1 MGSQFALD
9 RAIFGKDRRR
19 NAAIAAVARPGP
31 IDFNHRKHRRTQKA
45 RRLASSTGPLLC
57 FLCIPWFQRRRLRRA
72 WGWELRMSDNG
83 VLIGFSDHPEQLLL
97 NRANRHGLV
106 AGATGTGKTVTLQIL
121 AQGLSDAGVPVFAAD
136 VKGDLSGIAAIG
148 TLNEKML
155 ARAQIMNLP
164 LNPAAAPT
172 VFWDLFGQAGHPI
185 RATVSEMGPLLLSRI
200 LELNDVQEGVLTVVF
215 RAADEDGLLLLD
227 LKDLQAALTNAS
239 ENAKELSAKYGQLSP
254 TTIATIQ
261 RKLLVLED
269 QGGAN
274 IFGEP
279 ALQLTDLMRTDGMGR
294 GYVNVLAADKLI
306 ASPRLYATF
315 LLWLMSELFEEMPEV
330 GDPEKP
336 RLVFFFDEAH
346 LLFRDAPRA
355 LLERVEQV
363 VRLIRSKG
371 IGVYFV
377 TQNPA
382 DIPETVLGQL
392 GNRVQHAL
400 RAYTPAEQRGL
411 RAACDSFRPN
421 PAFDTGEAI
430 QGLGVGEALVSVLDE
445 KGAPTVVQKTLIRP
459 PASRLGPITPAERTG
474 VMSQSPVRGLYDE
487 AKDRESAFEMLQ
499 ARAARAQ
506 AEPEEAPASRG
517 GWANQRDDAPA
528 PRPRAP
534 AAPRRS
540 NRQGMG
546 EAFAK
551 SMLRTIG
558 SQLGREILRGV
569 LGGMRRR

>member
-1 MGSQFALD
+1 
-9 RAIFGKDRRR
+9 
-19 NAAIAAVARPGP
+19 
-31 IDFNHRKHRRTQKA
+31 
-45 RRLASSTGPLLC
+45 
-57 FLCIPWFQRRRLRRA
+57 
-72 WGWELRMSDNG
+72 MSDNG

-97 NRANRHGLV
+97 HRANRHGLV
-106 AGATGTGKTVTLQIL
+106 AGATGTGKTVTLQVI
-121 AQGLSDAGVPVFAAD
+121 AQGLSDAGVPVFCAD
-136 VKGDLSGIAAIG
+136 VKGDLSGIAVAG
-148 TLNEKML
+148 TPNEKML
-155 ARAQIMNLP
+155 ARAQAMNLTI
-164 LNPAAAPT
+164 NPMAAPT
-172 VFWDLFGQAGHPI
+172 VFWDLFGEQGHPI

-200 LELNDVQEGVLTVVF
+200 LELNDVQEGVLSVVF
-215 RAADEDGLLLLD
+215 RAADEEGLLLLD
-227 LKDLQAALTNAS
+227 LKDLRAALAYGV
-239 ENAKELSAKYGQLSP
+239 ENAKALSAQYGNISP

-279 ALQLTDLMRTDGMGR
+279 ALQLSDLMRTDGSGR
-294 GYVNVLAADKLI
+294 GFVSVLAANKLI
-306 ASPRLYATF
+306 STPRLYATF
-315 LLWLMSELFEEMPEV
+315 LLWLMSELFEELPEV

-346 LLFRDAPRA
+346 LLFRDAPSS
-355 LLERVEQV
+355 LLEKVEQV

-371 IGVYFV
+371 VGVYFV

-382 DIPETVLGQL
+382 DIPDTVLGQL

-411 RAACDSFRPN
+411 KAASESFRPN
-421 PAFDTGEAI
+421 PAFDTAEAI

-459 PASRLGPITPAERTG
+459 PVSRLGPITPPERTSIMG
-474 VMSQSPVRGLYDE
+474 ASPVRGLYDE
-487 AKDRESAFEMLQ
+487 VKDRESAYEML
-499 ARAARAQ
+499 AARAQ
-506 AEPEEAPASRG
+506 QAATEPAGAPARDA
-517 GWANQRDDAPA
+517 GWADAAPPEPRRA
-528 PRPRAP
+528 PRA
-534 AAPRRS
+534 S

-558 SQLGREILRGV
+558 SQVGRELIRGV
-569 LGGMRRR
+569 LGGLMGASRPTRRRRY